1 MAMPRP
7 TKRTGRSFVHTTV
20 VPRDAVSV
28 FAELEKEATERTD
41 LSDEAPSPLIAV
53 NPAAIQPTKSINM
66 RISTI
71 LLFLGYARIIANLP
85 FMRPVL
91 IYRFKHKFYIDS
103 G

>member
-7 TKRTGRSFVHTTV
+7 TKWTVRSFVHTTV

-41 LSDEAPSPLIAV
+41 LSDEATSPLIAV
-53 NPAAIQPTKSINM
+53 NPAAIEPTKSINM

-71 LLFLGYARIIANLP
+71 LLIFGFLRT
-85 FMRPVL
+85 V
-91 IYRFKHKFYIDS
+91 
-103 G
+103 